1 MIENIG
7 MYVTSVNFA
16 FTSRKLIW
24 IKSVLYKNRG
34 TFLNWN
40 KVMELQLSGMIRA
53 QLSVFAGMLSAEC
66 RFNYSALV
74 LTVT

>member
-7 MYVTSVNFA
+7 RYVTSVNFA

-53 QLSVFAGMLSAEC
+53 QLSAFAGMLSAEC